1 MGGQSGPKRP
11 PEEGLEMLQKI
22 LPKRCPKSDVFGMPR
37 PTKSNVR
44 VSKIKVL
51 GVPKKHEKMIE
62 NEAPKGDPFHLF
74 GALWRPLGGQG
85 VTVRPRAVDFEVSQ
99 K

>member
-1 MGGQSGPKRP
+1 MGGQSGPKRL
-11 PEEGLEMLQKI
+11 PEEGFEMLQKM
-22 LPKRCPKSDVFGMPR
+22 LPKRCPNIDVFGMPK
-37 PTKSNVR
+37 PPKSAIR
-44 VSKIKVL
+44 SFKIKVL
-51 GVPKKHEKMIE
+51 GVPKKHEKLIE
-62 NEAPKGDPFHLF
+62 NEAPKGGPIHLF

>member
-11 PEEGLEMLQKI
+11 PEEGFGMIQKI
-22 LPKRCPKSDVFGMPR
+22 LPKMCPKIVVFGMPK
-37 PTKSNVR
+37 PSKSAIK
-44 VSKIKVL
+44 SFKIKVL
-51 GVPKKHEKMIE
+51 GVPKKHEKIIE

-85 VTVRPRAVDFEVSQ
+85 VTVRPRAVDFEGCQ

>member
-1 MGGQSGPKRP
+1 MGQKDLHEKGF
-11 PEEGLEMLQKI
+11 EMQQQI
-22 LPKRCPKSDVFGMPR
+22 LPKRYPKINVFGMPK
-37 PTKSNVR
+37 PSKSIVR
-44 VSKIKVL
+44 SFKIKVL
-51 GVPKKHEKMIE
+51 GVPKKHEKIIQ
-62 NEAPKGDPFHLF
+62 NEAPKGGPFHLF

>member
-1 MGGQSGPKRP
+1 MPKRP
-11 PEEGLEMLQKI
+11 PEEGFEMLQKM
-22 LPKRCPKSDVFGMPR
+22 LPKRCPTIDVFGMPKL
-37 PTKSNVR
+37 PTIVIRSF
-44 VSKIKVL
+44 KIKVL
-51 GVPKKHEKMIE
+51 GVQNKHAKIIE
-62 NEAPKGDPFHLF
+62 TEAPKGPQSHQF